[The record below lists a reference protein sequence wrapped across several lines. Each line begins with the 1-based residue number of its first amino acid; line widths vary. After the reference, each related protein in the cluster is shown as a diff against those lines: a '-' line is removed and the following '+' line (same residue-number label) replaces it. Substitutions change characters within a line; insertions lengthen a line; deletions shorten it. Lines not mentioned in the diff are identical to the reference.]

1 MRYLLAESLEEVI
14 SSEIRK
20 QKLSSLQF
28 SRSEVGLGVGWVKLE
43 RRGERKHNVPGQ
55 RSLEEE

>member
-28 SRSEVGLGVGWVKLE
+28 SRSEVGLGVGADKKDSV
-43 RRGERKHNVPGQ
+43 RSGQ
-55 RSLEEE
+55 CCLG